1 MNNGN
6 APATDPPEPLLP
18 RHLTL
23 DLPGA
28 IIPPFA
34 GPACLVA
41 ELPIRRLQLPLKNEV
56 ARENSSANADIAQL
70 VEQVIRNDQVVG
82 SNPTIGSNYNPMSE

>member
-1 MNNGN
+1 M
-6 APATDPPEPLLP
+6 P

-28 IIPPFA
+28 IIPLSWRQR
-34 GPACLVA
+34 GSVVERL
-41 ELPIRRLQLPLKNEV
+41 IRRRRLSQENEAAKTV
-56 ARENSSANADIAQL
+56 AKESVNADIAQL

-82 SNPTIGSNYNPMSE
+82 SNPTIGSLNKPLSLSVLR